1 VPDTNLKFRFPWRD
15 GNRFELLIDGRRFF
29 PRMLEAIA
37 AAQRHVLLEMYLV
50 ESGAVT
56 TRFIDALV
64 AAARRGVG
72 VKLLLDDYG
81 VRALRRD
88 DRRRLRDGG
97 VELAFYNPLQGTKLL
112 GNIFRDHRKLLL
124 VDDRVAFVGGAGIT
138 DEFDPPADPATV
150 WRETMVEIRGPVL
163 ADWQALFLEV
173 WNRHAREPATLL
185 LSSPQPAG
193 PSRGRVTFT
202 RGLLAQEIKHSL
214 FARLRAAHARVWL
227 ATAYF
232 FPPWKVRRLLRAAA
246 RRGADVRLLLPG
258 PVTDHPAARHAGRHL
273 YHGLLRHGVRIFEY
287 QPRFMHQ
294 KVVLCDHWATIGST
308 NLDRW
313 NLRWNLEANQE
324 IADPAFAHA
333 VQAMLEDD
341 FRDAVEYRF
350 EEWQRRPWYA
360 RAAEYAWGVVAMWA
374 ERLSR
379 RKDAY

>member
-1 VPDTNLKFRFPWRD
+1 MPDNNHRFRFPWRD

-37 AAQRHVLLEMYLV
+37 AAQRLVLLEMYLV

-64 AAARRGVG
+64 AVARRGVG

-81 VRALRRD
+81 VRALRRG
-88 DRRRLRDGG
+88 DRQRLRNGG

-173 WNRHAREPATLL
+173 WNRQAREPVALPV
-185 LSSPQPAG
+185 LSPPAAG

-214 FARLRAAHARVWL
+214 FARVRGAHARVWL

-324 IADPAFAHA
+324 IADPAFARA

-341 FRDAVEYRF
+341 FRDALEVRI

-360 RAAEYAWGVVAMWA
+360 HAVEYVWGVVAMWA